1 MHEEFGAIVE
11 ETQNVL
17 STQVSDRAFKKQDSE
32 CLSLK
37 KKKVANV
44 IRNVERHYK
53 SLHQREKDKN
63 NNTL

>member
-1 MHEEFGAIVE
+1 MHEELGAIVE

-37 KKKVANV
+37 KKVASV

-53 SLHQREKDKN
+53 SLHQRERDKN
-63 NNTL
+63 NTL

>member
-1 MHEEFGAIVE
+1 MHEELGAIVE

-37 KKKVANV
+37 KKKW
-44 IRNVERHYK
+44 
-53 SLHQREKDKN
+53 Q
-63 NNTL
+63 TW

>member
-1 MHEEFGAIVE
+1 MHEELGAIVE

-17 STQVSDRAFKKQDSE
+17 STQISDRAFKKQDCE
-32 CLSLK
+32 CLSL